1 MVRFTKRRILDL
13 TDLKVSIGNITFNN
27 PIWVASGT
35 FGYGTEA
42 PELIDVN
49 KLGAIVTK
57 SITRQP
63 REGNPPP
70 RIVETPSGMINS
82 IGLANIG
89 VEKYIKEMLHIYEDL
104 STKIIMNIAGT
115 DISEYVEIL
124 ELMESHSSNI
134 TGYEINISCPN
145 VKKGGME
152 FGVDCDMTSKLTEE
166 LRKITDRL
174 LIMKLSP
181 NVSDIVSIGKA
192 CQDAGADAVSAIN
205 TVVGMSID
213 AKSGKSNIF
222 TTYGGLSGPAIK
234 PIGLAAV
241 NKLHNNLSIP
251 IIGMG
256 GIVSSS
262 DVAEYILAGST
273 SVQVGT
279 ANFRNPGTGED
290 LIDMINTYV
299 GESNWKS
306 LDEMIGKVKTYNL

>member
-1 MVRFTKRRILDL
+1 MKRKISILP
-13 TDLKVSIGNITFNN
+13 KNSIKIGQVSFNN

-42 PELIDVN
+42 PELVDVE

-57 SITRQP
+57 SITLHP

-89 VEKYIKEMLHIYEDL
+89 VDKYIDEMLPIYKNV
-104 STKIIMNIAGT
+104 STKIIMNVAGT
-115 DISEYVEIL
+115 DLKEYVEII
-124 ELMESHSSNI
+124 EKIESVSSDLV
-134 TGYEINISCPN
+134 GFEINISCPN

-152 FGVDCDMTSKLTEE
+152 FGVDNSMTAELTSE
-166 LRKITDRL
+166 LRKRTDRL

-181 NVSDIVSIGKA
+181 NVSDIVSIGMGA
-192 CQDAGADAVSAIN
+192 QDAGADAVSAIN

-213 AKSGKSNIF
+213 SISGKSNIY

-241 NKLHNNLSIP
+241 HKLYQKLSIP
-251 IIGMG
+251 IIGIG
-256 GIVSSS
+256 GIVSSN
-262 DVAEYILAGST
+262 DVMEYILAGS
-273 SVQVGT
+273 SAVQIGT
-279 ANFRNPGTGED
+279 ANYRDPGTGEGI
-290 LIDMINTYV
+290 IDELNQSIGNSKWDSV
-299 GESNWKS
+299 KN
-306 LDEMIGKVKTYNL
+306 MIGKVKLLS

>member
-1 MVRFTKRRILDL
+1 MKQRILDL
-13 TDLKVSIGNITFNN
+13 NNLEVSIGNITFNN

-42 PELIDVN
+42 PDLIDVN

-89 VEKYIKEMLHIYEDL
+89 VKKYIKEMLPIYEDL

-124 ELMESHSSNI
+124 KLMEDHSSNI

-152 FGVDCDMTSKLTEE
+152 FGVDCDMTAKLTEE
-166 LRKITDRL
+166 LRKLTDRL
-174 LIMKLSP
+174 IIMKLSP
-181 NVSDIVSIGKA
+181 NVSDIVAIGKA
-192 CQDAGADAVSAIN
+192 SQDAGADAVSAIN
-205 TVVGMSID
+205 TVVGMSINS
-213 AKSGKSNIF
+213 KTGKSNIF

-241 NKLHNNLSIP
+241 NKLHKGLSIP
-251 IIGMG
+251 VIGMG
-256 GIVSSS
+256 GIVSST
-262 DVAEYILAGST
+262 DVVEYILAGSS

-279 ANFRNPGTGED
+279 ANFRNPGTGEN
-290 LIDMINTYV
+290 LIDMINAYV
-299 GESNWKS
+299 ADSNWKM
-306 LDEMIGKVKTYNL
+306 LVEMIGKVKTHN

>member
-89 VEKYIKEMLHIYEDL
+89 VEKYIKEMLPIYEDL

-241 NKLHNNLSIP
+241 NKLYNSLSIP

-290 LIDMINTYV
+290 LIDMINAYV

-306 LDEMIGKVKTYNL
+306 LDEMIGKVKTHN

>member
-1 MVRFTKRRILDL
+1 MKQRILSL
-13 TDLKVSIGNITFNN
+13 SNLKISIGNTTFKN

-42 PELIDVN
+42 PDLIDVN
-49 KLGAIVTK
+49 TLGAIVTK

-89 VEKYIKEMLHIYEDL
+89 VEKYIKEMLPVYKDF

-115 DISEYVEIL
+115 DIDEYVEIL
-124 ELMESHSSNI
+124 ELMEKISTNI
-134 TGYEINISCPN
+134 AGYEINISCPN

-152 FGVDCDMTSKLTEE
+152 FGVDSEMTAKLTEE
-166 LRKITDRL
+166 LRKRTDRL
-174 LIMKLSP
+174 IIMKLSP

-192 CQDAGADAVSAIN
+192 AENAGADAVSAIN
-205 TVVGMSID
+205 TVVGMSIN
-213 AKSGKSNIF
+213 AKTAKSNIF

-234 PIGLAAV
+234 PVGLAAV
-241 NKLHNNLSIP
+241 NKLYNKLSIP

-256 GIVSSS
+256 GIVSSI
-262 DVAEYILAGST
+262 DVAEYILAGAT
-273 SVQVGT
+273 AVQVGT
-279 ANFRNPGTGED
+279 ANFRNPGTGENIID
-290 LIDMINTYV
+290 LISSYIK
-299 GESNWKS
+299 ESNWKS
-306 LDEMIGKVKTYNL
+306 SVEMIGKVQTYNK

>member
-89 VEKYIKEMLHIYEDL
+89 VEKYIKEMLPIYEDL

-115 DISEYVEIL
+115 DISEYVGIL

-290 LIDMINTYV
+290 LVDMINTYV

-306 LDEMIGKVKTYNL
+306 LDEMIGKVKTHN

>member
-1 MVRFTKRRILDL
+1 MALSTKQRILNL
-13 TDLKVSIGNITFNN
+13 SNLEISIGKVTFKN

-49 KLGAIVTK
+49 RLGAIVTK

-89 VEKYIKEMLHIYEDL
+89 VEKYIKEMLPVYEDL
-104 STKIIMNIAGT
+104 STKIIMNIAGS
-115 DISEYVEIL
+115 DINEYIEII
-124 ELMESHSSNI
+124 ELIENISSNI

-152 FGVDCDMTSKLTEE
+152 FGVDCEMTAKLTEE
-166 LRKITDRL
+166 LRQRTDRL
-174 LIMKLSP
+174 IIMKLSP
-181 NVSDIVSIGKA
+181 NVSDIVSIGIA
-192 CQDAGADAVSAIN
+192 AQNAGADAVSAIN
-205 TVVGMSID
+205 TVVGMSIN
-213 AKSGKSNIF
+213 AKTAKTNIF

-241 NKLHNNLSIP
+241 NKLYKKLSIP
-251 IIGMG
+251 IVGMG
-256 GIVSSS
+256 GIVSST
-262 DVAEYILAGST
+262 DVVEYILAGST
-273 SVQVGT
+273 AVQIGT
-279 ANFRNPGTGED
+279 ANYRNPGVGED
-290 LIDMINTYV
+290 IIDLISTYV
-299 GESNWKS
+299 AESNWNTS
-306 LDEMIGKVKTYNL
+306 FEMIGKVKKYN

>member
-1 MVRFTKRRILDL
+1 MVRYTKQRILDL

-89 VEKYIKEMLHIYEDL
+89 VEKYIKEMLPIYEDL

-174 LIMKLSP
+174 IIMKLSP

-306 LDEMIGKVKTYNL
+306 LDEMIGKVKTHN

>member
-1 MVRFTKRRILDL
+1 MGLSMKQRILNL
-13 TDLKVSIGNITFNN
+13 SNLEISIGKITFKN

-42 PELIDVN
+42 SELIDVN
-49 KLGAIVTK
+49 RLGAIVTK

-89 VEKYIKEMLHIYEDL
+89 VEKYIKEMLPVYENL

-115 DISEYVEIL
+115 DINEYIEIL
-124 ELMESHSSNI
+124 ELMENISSNI
-134 TGYEINISCPN
+134 SGYEINISCPN

-152 FGVDCDMTSKLTEE
+152 FGIDCDMTAKLTEE
-166 LRKITDRL
+166 LRQRTDRL
-174 LIMKLSP
+174 IIMKLSP

-192 CQDAGADAVSAIN
+192 AQNAGADAVSAIN
-205 TVVGMSID
+205 TVVGMSIN
-213 AKSGKSNIF
+213 AKTAKSNIF

-241 NKLHNNLSIP
+241 NKLYKKLSIP
-251 IIGMG
+251 IVGMG
-256 GIVSSS
+256 GIVSST

-273 SVQVGT
+273 AVEVGT
-279 ANFRNPGTGED
+279 ANYRNPGVGED
-290 LIDMINTYV
+290 LIDSISTYIT
-299 GESNWKS
+299 ESNWNT
-306 LDEMIGKVKTYNL
+306 LVEMIGKVQKYN